1 MNILTSQI
9 DSDIQV
15 TGAYKTSPDSTT
27 MYVRSGKAYLHRVVM
42 ERVLDRE
49 LARSE
54 KVHHIN
60 GDGLDNRR
68 ENLRLASHS
77 CNLANREKT
86 RATGNKF
93 KGITQCKRTG
103 AWEAKIMFNYKTIY
117 LGRFT
122 SDEDAAKCY
131 DKAAT
136 EYFGE
141 YARRNF
147 P

>member
-1 MNILTSQI
+1 MNILTSKQ
-9 DSDIQV
+9 DVDIHI
-15 TGAYKTSPDSTT
+15 TGAYKTHPQSTT
-27 MYVRSGKAYLHRVVM
+27 LYVKTGKKYLHRVVM
-42 ERVLDRE
+42 ERVLNRV
-49 LARSE
+49 LSRSE
-54 KVHHIN
+54 KVDHIN

-86 RATGNKF
+86 IATGNRF

-147 P
+147 Q